1 MKPGD
6 ELILTI
12 KDGDSAKVAAML
24 ERNNA
29 RLERAKGESSLTALS
44 RWVEAHGVADHHYQA
59 VRIMAGP
66 VMMVESVRRD
76 VRAFSINTVMG
87 QKALLEKGKS
97 SRDTVLER
105 AKRLIAKGWEERTK
119 K

>member
-44 RWVEAHGVADHHYQA
+44 RWVEDHGVADHHYQA
-59 VRIMAGP
+59 VRIMTGP

-76 VRAFSINTVMG
+76 VRAFSINTKI
-87 QKALLEKGKS
+87 QPKALREKPPETG
-97 SRDTVLER
+97 
-105 AKRLIAKGWEERTK
+105 KRLSRLWKRYRSGKGDA
-119 K
+119 